1 MSNRSALRERI
12 RKAGENKNGRKTEN
26 TMCGRYYV
34 DDETARE
41 IRRLILKLD
50 QRFHCFG
57 CQADGDVIDFTA
69 AYFGLSVRQAAE
81 KLAKDFGVRYEVQR
95 PPDRGKCKRIVTT
108 ASLERNYGKLE
119 RICFSILG
127 QYREQLQFWKELY
140 APKRPDEEWVSRFCE
155 ALDRLTR
162 VEYLMDVLLY
172 SPLEKRVELL
182 LSAGKEIT
190 GYAGRLQKPET
201 GTAGSSENTSR

>member
-1 MSNRSALRERI
+1 MNVFEAVKNTVTTRQAAEYYGI
-12 RKAGENKNGRKTEN
+12 KVMKNGMACCPFHRDRHPS
-26 TMCGRYYV
+26 M
-34 DDETARE
+34 
-41 IRRLILKLD
+41 KLD

-69 AYFGLSVRQAAE
+69 TYLGLPVRQAAE

-172 SPLEKRVELL
+172 SPLEERVELL
-182 LSAGKEIT
+182 LSAGKEIA

-201 GTAGSSENTSR
+201 GTAGSAENTSG